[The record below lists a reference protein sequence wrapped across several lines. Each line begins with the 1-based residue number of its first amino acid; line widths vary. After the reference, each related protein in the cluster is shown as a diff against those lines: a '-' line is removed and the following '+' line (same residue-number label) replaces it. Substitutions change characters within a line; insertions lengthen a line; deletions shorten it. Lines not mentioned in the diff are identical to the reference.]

1 MDCMGDNAL
10 RREEC
15 QPTSRDFRLEKKIE
29 TYWNQRSAAFSQ
41 LRLQEAAGPNGEAW
55 RTLLQEHLPD
65 RRLSIL
71 DIGTGAGFFPLLL
84 VPLGHEVTGVDLS
97 EKMVQEARK
106 NCLAAGVPARFRKM
120 NAQALD
126 FADESFDVIL
136 SRNLTWTLPDVMEA
150 YREWHRV
157 LRPQGIILNFDSD
170 YGCKTFTKTKDA
182 DHVHASLS
190 QETLTAC
197 NDIKHQL
204 RISQHRRPFWDARF
218 LHSLGMEV
226 SVDADIAPRVQ
237 RDPSMHYDDVAVFG
251 IHAKKSS

>member
-1 MDCMGDNAL
+1 MTVAEAESEYLKAL
-10 RREEC
+10 RLGQKEC
-15 QPTSRDFRLEKKIE
+15 
-29 TYWNQRSAAFSQ
+29 AM
-41 LRLQEAAGPNGEAW
+41 LRGKGQNPFPLVLDQ
-55 RTLLQEHLPD
+55 
-65 RRLSIL
+65 IL
-71 DIGTGAGFFPLLL
+71 GGGVSEGAQDIGTLEIPIERIVGVKSAGRISAFSAGFFPLLL
-84 VPLGHEVTGVDLS
+84 APLGHEVTGVDLS

-120 NAQALD
+120 DAQALD

-157 LRPQGIILNFDSD
+157 LRPQGILLNFDSD

-204 RISQHRRPFWDARF
+204 HISQHRRPFWDARF
-218 LHSLGMEV
+218 LDSLGMEV

>member
-1 MDCMGDNAL
+1 
-10 RREEC
+10 
-15 QPTSRDFRLEKKIE
+15 
-29 TYWNQRSAAFSQ
+29 
-41 LRLQEAAGPNGEAW
+41 
-55 RTLLQEHLPD
+55 
-65 RRLSIL
+65 
-71 DIGTGAGFFPLLL
+71 
-84 VPLGHEVTGVDLS
+84 
-97 EKMVQEARK
+97 MVQEARK

-120 NAQALD
+120 DAQALD

-237 RDPSMHYDDVAVFG
+237 RDSSMHYDDVAVFG

>member
-15 QPTSRDFRLEKKIE
+15 QPTSRDFRLEKRIE

-84 VPLGHEVTGVDLS
+84 APLGHEVTGVDLS

-120 NAQALD
+120 DAQALD

-136 SRNLTWTLPDVMEA
+136 SRNL
-150 YREWHRV
+150 
-157 LRPQGIILNFDSD
+157 
-170 YGCKTFTKTKDA
+170 
-182 DHVHASLS
+182 
-190 QETLTAC
+190 
-197 NDIKHQL
+197 
-204 RISQHRRPFWDARF
+204 
-218 LHSLGMEV
+218 
-226 SVDADIAPRVQ
+226 PR
-237 RDPSMHYDDVAVFG
+237 S
-251 IHAKKSS
+251 

>member
-1 MDCMGDNAL
+1 MDCMDDNAL

-41 LRLQEAAGPNGEAW
+41 LRLQEAAGPNGESW

-84 VPLGHEVTGVDLS
+84 APLGHEVTGVDLS

-120 NAQALD
+120 DAQALD
-126 FADESFDVIL
+126 FA
-136 SRNLTWTLPDVMEA
+136 DVMEA